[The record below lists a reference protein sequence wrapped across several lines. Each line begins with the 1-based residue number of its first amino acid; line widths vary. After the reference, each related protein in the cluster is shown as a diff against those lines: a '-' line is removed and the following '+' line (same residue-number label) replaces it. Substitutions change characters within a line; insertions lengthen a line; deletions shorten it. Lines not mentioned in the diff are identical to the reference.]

1 MFRVVIIHNS
11 IHTIIQI
18 SQGLATCSWMKSFLV
33 LLNKNN
39 KNINQLYI
47 NVKCVW
53 GGGVQIQI
61 KLKQCII
68 LYFKKA

>member
-53 GGGVQIQI
+53 GGGGTNTDKTKTMYYI
-61 KLKQCII
+61 K
-68 LYFKKA
+68 F